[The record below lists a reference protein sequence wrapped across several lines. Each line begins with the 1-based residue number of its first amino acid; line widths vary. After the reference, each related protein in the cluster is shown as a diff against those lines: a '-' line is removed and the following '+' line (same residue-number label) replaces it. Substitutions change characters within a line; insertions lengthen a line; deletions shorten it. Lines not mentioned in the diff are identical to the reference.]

1 MAAVLTHS
9 QSNIEK
15 ITFFLE
21 ECKRMGLAVKS
32 PDVNES
38 GIHFTVNKKG
48 DIRYG
53 MGAVKGVGEAAVE
66 VIIEERQKNGPFK
79 DLYDFMRRISLRVVN
94 KRVMESLVYAG
105 AFDSFGLQRSVF
117 FAPSDKYETYIENL
131 LKYGSAHQE
140 DKVMSVNSLF
150 GDLSDSV
157 SIPEPKV
164 PKAEDWGLI
173 FKLQK
178 EREVVGIYL
187 SGHPLDDFRY
197 EWENFATP
205 LSNVDNFKGRKVN
218 VAGFVLKAEHRISQ
232 KGTGWGRFTLQ
243 DYTGSLEITMFSES
257 YAKFRNFF
265 EEGTS
270 VYVEGEYK
278 QRYNSDEMEFKVL
291 NVRLLETVGEEKTE
305 SVTLKIPVEKI
316 SADLIE
322 QIDKI
327 CAAHKGKHTLRVELI
342 DFQNKEKLP
351 FIAQARKVTVGN
363 AFLSA
368 LEVLGV
374 ECGVN

>member
-1 MAAVLTHS
+1 
-9 QSNIEK
+9 
-15 ITFFLE
+15 
-21 ECKRMGLAVKS
+21 
-32 PDVNES
+32 
-38 GIHFTVNKKG
+38 
-48 DIRYG
+48 
-53 MGAVKGVGEAAVE
+53 
-66 VIIEERQKNGPFK
+66 
-79 DLYDFMRRISLRVVN
+79 
-94 KRVMESLVYAG
+94 
-105 AFDSFGLQRSVF
+105 
-117 FAPSDKYETYIENL
+117 
-131 LKYGSAHQE
+131 
-140 DKVMSVNSLF
+140 
-150 GDLSDSV
+150 
-157 SIPEPKV
+157 
-164 PKAEDWGLI
+164 
-173 FKLQK
+173 
-178 EREVVGIYL
+178 
-187 SGHPLDDFRY
+187 
-197 EWENFATP
+197 
-205 LSNVDNFKGRKVN
+205 
-218 VAGFVLKAEHRISQ
+218 VLKAEHRISQ

-327 CAAHKGKHTLRVELI
+327 CAAHKGKHTLRMELI

-351 FIAQARKVTVGN
+351 FISQARKVTVGN
-363 AFLSA
+363 EFLSA
-368 LEVLGV
+368 LEILGV